1 MAKITRYNG
10 NVQAPA
16 STATGTERTVFGDTS
31 QSDDL
36 TTNVTADLL
45 RGWGGVVGVGGVPPM
60 QWFNAVA
67 YVLGQFNA
75 YLHQMGIAEYNA
87 TQEYHQDSVVTY
99 GGVIYICN
107 TNSTTGQTPGTDPE
121 WDLLQAGDIEYDPTA
136 SGLTATDVK
145 SAIDEIAG
153 DYVRTDQSATITGDL
168 TLQDTATTELIVDA
182 PTGYDARV
190 DLQENHKTSLVL
202 SNDASASKGYVQ
214 KWNASGSAS
223 VSSIEFDESGNIDV
237 VQGTF
242 KINGSDV
249 QTSATDPHAFNA
261 YLASSE
267 TGIGSG
273 TYILNSANFSS
284 LTEDFDSGSDF
295 TPSTGKFQPDEAG
308 YYLVGV
314 KVTGSNLSAD
324 LSGKIKKNGS
334 TYIAH
339 ANPSYT
345 GAGQSF
351 IDVITNV
358 YLNGSTDYIEFELST
373 TDASWDIQ
381 VADRRSYVFGHRL

>member
-36 TTNVTADLL
+36 TTNVTSDLL

-99 GGVIYICN
+99 GGVLYICN

-121 WDLLQAGDIEYDPTA
+121 WDLLQADDIEYDPTI

-153 DYVRTDQSATITGDL
+153 DYVRADQDVTITGSL
-168 TLQDTATTELIVDA
+168 TLQDTTTTELIADA

-190 DLQENHKTSLVL
+190 DLQENHKTSLVFY
-202 SNDASASKGYVQ
+202 NNASASKSYVQ

-223 VSSIEFDESGNIDV
+223 VSSIEFDESGNVNV
-237 VQGTF
+237 VQGTLQE
-242 KINGSDV
+242 NGLPIAG
-249 QTSATDPHAFNA
+249 TIAFRA
-261 YLASSE
+261 GPTAV
-267 TGIGSG
+267 
-273 TYILNSANFSS
+273 
-284 LTEDFDSGSDF
+284 SGSLGAAEY
-295 TPSTGKFQPDEAG
+295 TINTTTIPSLAETFDTASAFDPATGKFQPTTAG
-308 YYLVGV
+308 YYHLGAHV
-314 KVTGSNLSAD
+314 KIGSSPSDPAVVRIYKNTTEISNNLGDDSTTGDSE
-324 LSGKIKKNGS
+324 
-334 TYIAH
+334 AH
-339 ANPSYT
+339 T
-345 GAGQSF
+345 TT
-351 IDVITNV
+351 VI
-358 YLNGSTDYIEFELST
+358 YLNGTTDYATFTIESGDTDWYTYADPT
-373 TDASWDIQ
+373 TVIYGYR
-381 VADRRSYVFGHRL
+381 V